1 MDLASRA
8 RIAKALQNGRL
19 MDWQKRAHEA
29 KERGLGDL
37 FASEDRLPPLEL
49 EEAEA
54 WTEMQ
59 ALEEERKAIG
69 FYLSGHPLDKFFA
82 LLDYANEINETKR
95 QNDLKYG
102 GHLLNRPKEMR
113 GAKRNGCKYR

>member
-1 MDLASRA
+1 
-8 RIAKALQNGRL
+8 
-19 MDWQKRAHEA
+19 
-29 KERGLGDL
+29 
-37 FASEDRLPPLEL
+37 LPPLEL
-49 EEAEA
+49 EDAEP

-82 LLDYANEINETKR
+82 LLDYASEINETKR

-102 GHLLNRPKEMR
+102 SHLLNRPKETR
-113 GAKRNGCKYR
+113 GAKRNGYKYR

>member
-8 RIAKALQNGRL
+8 RIAKALENGSL

-29 KERGLGDL
+29 KERGQSDL
-37 FASEDRLPPLEL
+37 FASEDELPPLEL
-49 EEAEA
+49 EEAER
-54 WTEMQ
+54 WTKMQ

-82 LLDYANEINETKR
+82 LLDYAIEINEIKR
-95 QNDLKYG
+95 KNDLKYG
-102 GHLLNRPKEMR
+102 SHLLNRPKETKNANR
-113 GAKRNGCKYR
+113 RYKYR

>member
-8 RIAKALQNGRL
+8 RIAKALQNGSL

-29 KERGLGDL
+29 KERGQNDL
-37 FASEDRLPPLEL
+37 FASEEILPPLEL
-49 EEAEA
+49 EETEP
-54 WTEMQ
+54 WTMMQ

-82 LLDYANEINETKR
+82 LLDCVIELNEIKR

-102 GHLLNRPKEMR
+102 SHLLNRPKETR
-113 GAKRNGCKYR
+113 GARRNGYKSR